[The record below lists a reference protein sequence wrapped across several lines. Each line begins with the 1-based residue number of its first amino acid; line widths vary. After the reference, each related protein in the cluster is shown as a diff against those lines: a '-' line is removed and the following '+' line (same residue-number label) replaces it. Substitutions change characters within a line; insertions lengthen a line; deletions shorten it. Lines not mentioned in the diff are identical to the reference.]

1 MMRALGIAKR
11 LPLAP
16 AASSTVAV
24 LAHSPIAIVVTSGLM
39 ASMVSSSAMTEKDW
53 PPASDEAHHNIV

>member
-24 LAHSPIAIVVTSGLM
+24 LAHSPSAIVVTSGLI
-39 ASMVSSSAMTEKDW
+39 ASMVSSSAMTE
-53 PPASDEAHHNIV
+53 

>member
-39 ASMVSSSAMTEKDW
+39 ASMVSSSATTE
-53 PPASDEAHHNIV
+53 